1 MKEEIE
7 RIEVQ
12 FLKYIL
18 HLPHNAT
25 NSAVRGELG
34 QFPLLLFW
42 KENIIK
48 YWCRVNTDDIPKH
61 LKLAVNIQYEMLK
74 NSKLCWLSKIQNVY
88 NNAGLSKVYIS
99 SPLLEQNQPSS
110 I

>member
-12 FLKYIL
+12 YLKYIL
-18 HLPHNAT
+18 HLPKNAT

-34 QFPLLLFW
+34 QFPLHLFW

-48 YWCRVNTDDIPKH
+48 YWCRGNTDD
-61 LKLAVNIQYEMLK
+61 
-74 NSKLCWLSKIQNVY
+74 
-88 NNAGLSKVYIS
+88 
-99 SPLLEQNQPSS
+99 QPSS
-110 I
+110 M

>member
-12 FLKYIL
+12 YLKYIL
-18 HLPHNAT
+18 HLPNNAT

-34 QFPLLLFW
+34 QFPLHLFW
-42 KENIIK
+42 KENMIK

-74 NSKLCWLSKIQNVY
+74 NSKLCCLSKIQKVY
-88 NNAGLSKVYIS
+88 INAGLSCKFS
-99 SPLLEQNQPSS
+99 SAGTKSTKQHIN
-110 I
+110 